1 MFVDLD
7 SSHDKG
13 LVLNVPKNSHH
24 PTIGDQS
31 DRYGCFG
38 DVKQISNYRDINPNP
53 CMNTG

>member
-31 DRYGCFG
+31 LTDMA
-38 DVKQISNYRDINPNP
+38 VLV
-53 CMNTG
+53 M